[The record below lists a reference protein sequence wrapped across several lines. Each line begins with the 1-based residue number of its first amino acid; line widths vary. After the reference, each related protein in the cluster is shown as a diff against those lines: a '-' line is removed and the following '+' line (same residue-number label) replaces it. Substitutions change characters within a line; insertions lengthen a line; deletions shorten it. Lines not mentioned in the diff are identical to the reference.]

1 VTFEDI
7 CDEFTG
13 GIRTP
18 EAIRRFLA
26 YAGEQWSQAPRYV
39 LFGATGH
46 LDYRGLLG
54 PDGLPNT
61 ADDGQ
66 TVPNPLPPLMAST
79 PYGLYACE
87 SCFGDEDGDG
97 VPRAALGR
105 LPAYTS
111 EELSAMIAKI
121 KGYEAASASGAWQ
134 AQVTLVADN
143 PDRGGNFPADSAAL
157 KALIPQDPGKYQIDE
172 IYLPSADARTQLLS
186 VFDSS
191 GGARNVSYI
200 GHGTSTQWAAE
211 GLLKTSDV
219 AAMSNAD
226 RLPVVSALTC
236 EVGRFELP
244 GGVSLAEALV
254 AHEGGGAAAVV
265 SPSGLSLNSQAKVLN
280 DRLFQSMFQDG
291 ERVIGEAFLRALE
304 DYRDTEGSMRFMLD
318 IYNCACDPATTMP
331 PAL

>member
-1 VTFEDI
+1 
-7 CDEFTG
+7 
-13 GIRTP
+13 
-18 EAIRRFLA
+18 
-26 YAGEQWSQAPRYV
+26 
-39 LFGATGH
+39 
-46 LDYRGLLG
+46 
-54 PDGLPNT
+54 
-61 ADDGQ
+61 
-66 TVPNPLPPLMAST
+66 MAST

-105 LPAYTS
+105 LPVYTY

-121 KGYEAASASGAWQ
+121 KGYESASASDDWQ

-157 KALIPQDPGKYQIDE
+157 KALIPQDTGEYQVQE
-172 IYLPSADARTQLLS
+172 IYLPSGQARPQLLA
-186 VFDSS
+186 VFGSS

-200 GHGTSTQWAAE
+200 GHGTTRQWAAE
-211 GLLKTSDV
+211 GLLTTTDV
-219 AAMSNAD
+219 ADMSNAD

-244 GGVSLAEALV
+244 GSDSLAEALV
-254 AHEGGGAAAVV
+254 AHEDGGAAAVV

-280 DRLFQSMFQDG
+280 DRLFQGMFQDG
-291 ERVIGEAFLRALE
+291 ERVIGEAFLRALQ